1 MDRKRFLKEAFLTG
15 ACGCA
20 AACGI
25 RLGLKAEEKALLA
38 EGGRE
43 AARGLS
49 RDLHRRMKEGSRS
62 PDWARIE
69 KAESWVK
76 FLMDNMDALLD
87 EKTKIKLMN
96 ACGRSCYLN
105 AFGVAPEKKPSPEAA
120 ERYLQALEKA
130 GFKVERGAES
140 ATITYGWGGK
150 QNPQGLSLKEGFCM
164 CPLVEN
170 EIPGLSPSYCNCSA
184 GYVAES
190 MERAT
195 GRKVKSVEILESVK
209 RGGKDCR
216 FKVVLMD
223 SRLDGGGNRIFGRGA
238 VRRG

>member
-1 MDRKRFLKEAFLTG
+1 MTERRKDHPKMDRKQFLKTALRSG
-15 ACGCA
+15 VCGCA
-20 AACGI
+20 AACGFG
-25 RLGLKAEEKALLA
+25 LGLKAEGKPLLA
-38 EGGRE
+38 QSQDG
-43 AARGLS
+43 AAQGLGQ
-49 RDLHRRMKEGSRS
+49 DLHRRMREGSRS

-87 EKTKIKLMN
+87 EPTKVKLMS
-96 ACGRSCYLN
+96 ACGRSCYFN
-105 AFGVAPEKKPSPEAA
+105 AFGVAGEKPPSPEAA
-120 ERYLQALEKA
+120 ERYLKALNSA
-130 GFKVERGAES
+130 GFKVEKGPES
-140 ATITYGWGGK
+140 TTVHYGWAGK

-170 EIPGLSPSYCNCSA
+170 DIPGLSPSYCHCSA

-195 GRKVKSVEILESVK
+195 GRKVLSVEILESVK

-216 FKVVLMD
+216 FRVTL
-223 SRLDGGGNRIFGRGA
+223 SNS
-238 VRRG
+238 

>member
-1 MDRKRFLKEAFLTG
+1 MNRKQFLREALKTG

-20 AACGI
+20 AVWG
-25 RLGLKAEEKALLA
+25 LGPGLKAEAVP
-38 EGGRE
+38 
-43 AARGLS
+43 GLN
-49 RDLHRRMKEGSRS
+49 RDLHRRMREGART

-76 FLMDNMDALLD
+76 FLMDNMDAHLD
-87 EKTKIKLMN
+87 EETKVRLMS

-105 AFGVAPEKKPSPEAA
+105 AFGVAGEKKPSPEAA

-130 GFKVERGAES
+130 GFKVERGSER
-140 ATITYGWGGK
+140 ATIDYGWAGK
-150 QNPQGLSLKEGFCM
+150 QNPQGLSLKEGYCM

-170 EIPGLSPSYCNCSA
+170 EIPGLSPTYCNCSA
-184 GYVAES
+184 GYVAEA

-195 GRKVKSVEILESVK
+195 GRKVQSVEILESVK

-216 FKVVLMD
+216 FRVILA
-223 SRLDGGGNRIFGRGA
+223 NA
-238 VRRG
+238 